1 MPALGSGPVAVNSR
15 FSLDI
20 DGHDL
25 GCFSTLEGLAV
36 QVEVSEY
43 TEGGNPY
50 YVHQIPGQ
58 FRYNNVILSRP
69 IDQNTAQ
76 VMDWLKTMADGMKR
90 GHAAISALD
99 PAGHVVVTWSLQGV
113 IPVRWVGPHLD
124 VENGLHATETLELAH
139 HGFLFT

>member
-1 MPALGSGPVAVNSR
+1 MGHLDSTIAVNSS

-25 GCFSTLEGLAV
+25 GYFLTLEGLGV

-58 FRYNNVILSRP
+58 FRYNNVTLSRP
-69 IDQNTAQ
+69 LDQNTDK
-76 VMDWLKTMADGMKR
+76 VMEWLKTMADGMKR

-99 PAGHVVVTWSLQGV
+99 SMGKVVVTWSLQGV

-124 VENGLHATETLELAH
+124 VENRLHATETLELAH